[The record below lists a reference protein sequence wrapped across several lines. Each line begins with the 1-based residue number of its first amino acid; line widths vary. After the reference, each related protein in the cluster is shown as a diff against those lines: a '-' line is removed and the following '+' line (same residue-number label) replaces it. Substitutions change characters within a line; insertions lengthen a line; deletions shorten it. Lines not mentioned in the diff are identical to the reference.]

1 MVVFFR
7 GDFLIKIKSQ
17 SDEIKGQSGEIMLE
31 STIVLTITIMMLIWV
46 LGLGF
51 LYYQGYLV
59 TTATNDAAV
68 KIANTYSNPT
78 SDIVMGYVDVDD
90 FCERDLYRGKKSESL
105 LMVNQ
110 SKAEKY
116 IKYQLEKTN
125 FANTVNDVE
134 VEVKLVADSKYR
146 SHIEVT
152 SVCNFNTPFG
162 FALDFFGMDSLMNY
176 TATSCCECVNFTDYI
191 NSVDYTDY
199 CRGLVDKSSVG
210 GLLNSA
216 VKLIDKL
223 VALFNHSYG

>member
-1 MVVFFR
+1 M
-7 GDFLIKIKSQ
+7 IKIKSQ

-59 TTATNDAAV
+59 TAATNDAAV

-78 SDIVMGYVDVDD
+78 SDIVLGYVEIND
-90 FCERDLYRGKKSESL
+90 FCERDLYKNNNTSSL
-105 LMVNQ
+105 HAVNEA
-110 SKAEKY
+110 KATNY
-116 IKYQLEKTN
+116 VRYQLERTN
-125 FANTVNDVE
+125 FANTVNDVDVS
-134 VEVKLVADSKYR
+134 VELVTDSKYR

-152 SVCNFNTPFG
+152 TVCNFNTPFG

-176 TATSCCECVNFTDYI
+176 TATGCCECINFADYI
-191 NSVDYTDY
+191 NTVDYTDY
-199 CRGLVDKSSVG
+199 CRGLVSHSKVG

-223 VALFNHSYG
+223 VTLFNHSYG

>member
-1 MVVFFR
+1 
-7 GDFLIKIKSQ
+7 
-17 SDEIKGQSGEIMLE
+17 MLE

-78 SDIVMGYVDVDD
+78 SDIVMGFVDVDD
-90 FCERDLYRGKKSESL
+90 FCERDLYRGKNGESL
-105 LMVNQ
+105 RKVNED
-110 SKAEKY
+110 KAKKY
-116 IKYQLEKTN
+116 ITYQLEKTN
-125 FANTVNDVE
+125 FANTVNEVDVK
-134 VEVKLVADSKYR
+134 VKLVADSKYR

-176 TATSCCECVNFTDYI
+176 KTTSCCECVNFTDYI

-199 CRGLVDKSSVG
+199 CRGLVGDSKTGSFI
-210 GLLNSA
+210 NSA
-216 VKLIDKL
+216 IKLIDKL
-223 VALFNHSYG
+223 VTLFNHSYG